1 MTVETPKPH
10 PHMDRILRVIDY
22 IHAHAADDLSL
33 DQLADVAAMSRFHWH
48 RVFTAIMGTS
58 PAQII
63 RSVRMHKATM
73 LLLRTDLPIQKIAAH
88 VGYPN
93 NRSFVRVFKDVHG
106 QTPSAFR
113 ASGLPGT
120 ALKPNPKGG
129 SYMFNVDIQTAP
141 EKRLAA
147 LSHRGDYAEGSVAYQ
162 KVATIISAGGHWPET
177 NGMAGVYYDDPDAT
191 QTKDLRS
198 HAGVLW
204 EGKKVPD
211 GLEEVKLDGGRYAVL
226 HFQGPY
232 AGFAEAYRY
241 LYGPW
246 LSSSQESLRDAPSYE
261 HYLNDP
267 TDTAPA
273 ELLTDIYMPLS
284 DE

>member
-1 MTVETPKPH
+1 MTDKAKKPH

-48 RVFTAIMGTS
+48 RVFTAIMGAS

-73 LLLRTDLPIQKIAAH
+73 LLLRTELPIPKIAGH

-93 NRSFVRVFKDVHG
+93 ARSFVRAFKEAYD
-106 QTPSAFR
+106 QTPNAFR
-113 ASGLPGT
+113 LSGLPGN
-120 ALKPNPKGG
+120 APHPNQKGI
-129 SYMFNVDIQTAP
+129 SNMFDVDIQTTP
-141 EKRLAA
+141 DKRLAA
-147 LSHRGDYAEGSVAYQ
+147 LAHRGDYAEGSVAYQ
-162 KVATIISAGGHWPET
+162 KVATIMSAGGHWPKT
-177 NGMAGVYYDDPDAT
+177 LGMAGVYYDNPDVT
-191 QTKDLRS
+191 PTEDLRS

-204 EGKKVPD
+204 EGQTVPD

-226 HFQGPY
+226 HFKGSY
-232 AGFAEAYRY
+232 AGLGEAYGY

-246 LSSSQESLRDAPSYE
+246 LASSQESLRDAPSYE

-267 TDTAPA
+267 TNTAPA
-273 ELLTDIYMPLS
+273 EWLTDIYMPLS
-284 DE
+284 G

>member
-1 MTVETPKPH
+1 MTDDAPRPH

-48 RVFTAIMGTS
+48 RVFTAIMGAS

-73 LLLRTDLPIQKIAAH
+73 LLLRTDLPIPQIAAH

-93 NRSFVRVFKDVHG
+93 ERSFARTFKEAHG
-106 QTPSAFR
+106 QTPRAFR
-113 ASGLPGT
+113 ATGLPGT
-120 ALKPNPKGG
+120 APHPNPQGV
-129 SYMFNVDIQTAP
+129 STMFDVDIQTTSD
-141 EKRLAA
+141 KRLAA
-147 LSHRGDYAEGSVAYQ
+147 LAHRGDYAEGSVVYQ
-162 KVATIISAGGHWPET
+162 KVATIISTGGHWPQT
-177 NGMAGVYYDDPDAT
+177 RGMAGVYYDDPDVTPAD
-191 QTKDLRS
+191 DLRS

-204 EGKKVPD
+204 EGETVPN
-211 GLEEVKLDGGRYAVL
+211 GLEEVQLTGGRYAVL
-226 HFQGPY
+226 HYKGTY
-232 AGFAEAYRY
+232 AGLGDAYRY

-246 LSSSQESLRDAPSYE
+246 LSSSQESLRDAPSFE

-267 TDTAPA
+267 TDTPPT
-273 ELLTDIYMPLS
+273 ELLTDIYMPLAG
-284 DE
+284 

>member
-1 MTVETPKPH
+1 MTGKTPKPH

-22 IHAHAADDLSL
+22 IHVHAADDFSL

-48 RVFTAIMGTS
+48 RVFTAIMGAS
-58 PAQII
+58 PAYII
-63 RSVRMHKATM
+63 RFVRMHKATM
-73 LLLRTDLPIQKIAAH
+73 LLLRTDLPIPKIAAH

-93 NRSFVRVFKDVHG
+93 DRSFVRVFKDVYG

-113 ASGLPGT
+113 ASGLLGT
-120 ALKPNPKGG
+120 APYPNPRGV
-129 SYMFNVDIQTAP
+129 SIMFNADIQTAP
-141 EKRLAA
+141 NKRLAA
-147 LSHRGDYAEGSVAYQ
+147 LAHRGDYAEGSVAYQ
-162 KVATIISAGGHWPET
+162 KVATIMSTGGHWPQT
-177 NGMAGVYYDDPDAT
+177 SGMAGVYYDDPDVT
-191 QTKDLRS
+191 PTEDLRS

-204 EGKKVPD
+204 EGEKVPE

-226 HFQGPY
+226 HYMGSY
-232 AGFAEAYRY
+232 AGFGEAYRY

-284 DE
+284 V

>member
-1 MTVETPKPH
+1 MTNEPPKPH

-48 RVFTAIMGTS
+48 RVFTAIMGAS

-73 LLLRTDLPIQKIAAH
+73 LLLRTDLPIPKIAVH

-93 NRSFVRVFKDVHG
+93 DRSFTRAFKDAYG
-106 QTPSAFR
+106 QTPNAFR
-113 ASGLPGT
+113 TSGLPS
-120 ALKPNPKGG
+120 AAPHPNPKGV
-129 SYMFNVDIQTAP
+129 STLFKVDIQTAP
-141 EKRLAA
+141 NKRLAA

-162 KVATIISAGGHWPET
+162 KVATIMSTGAHWPQT
-177 NGMAGVYYDDPDAT
+177 LGMAGVYYDDPDVT
-191 QTKDLRS
+191 PPEDLRS

-204 EGKKVPD
+204 TGDAIPD
-211 GLEEVKLDGGRYAVL
+211 GLEEVKLEGGRYAVL
-226 HFQGPY
+226 HYKGAY
-232 AGFAEAYRY
+232 AGLGEAYRY

-246 LSSSQESLRDAPSYE
+246 LSSSQETLRDAPSYE

-267 TDTAPA
+267 TGTSPA
-273 ELLTDIYMPLS
+273 ELLTDIYMPLAG
-284 DE
+284 

>member
-1 MTVETPKPH
+1 MTDETTKPH
-10 PHMDRILRVIDY
+10 PHIDRILRVIDY
-22 IHAHAADDLSL
+22 IHAHAAEDLSL

-48 RVFTAIMGTS
+48 RVFTAIMGAS

-73 LLLRTDLPIQKIAAH
+73 LLLRTELPIPKIAAH

-93 NRSFVRVFKDVHG
+93 DRSFVRAFKEAYD
-106 QTPSAFR
+106 QTPNAFR
-113 ASGLPGT
+113 LSGLPGN
-120 ALKPNPKGG
+120 APQLNPKGV
-129 SYMFNVDIQTAP
+129 SNMFDVDIQTTHN
-141 EKRLAA
+141 KRLAA
-147 LSHRGDYAEGSVAYQ
+147 LAHRGDYAEGSVAYQ
-162 KVATIISAGGHWPET
+162 KVATIMSAGGHWPQT
-177 NGMAGVYYDDPDAT
+177 LGMAGVYYDNPDVT
-191 QTKDLRS
+191 PTEELRS

-204 EGKKVPD
+204 EGETVPD

-226 HFQGPY
+226 HFKGSY
-232 AGFAEAYRY
+232 AGLGEAYGY

-246 LSSSQESLRDAPSYE
+246 LASSQESLRDAPSYE

-267 TDTAPA
+267 TDTAPP

-284 DE
+284 G

>member
-1 MTVETPKPH
+1 MPDETPKPH

-33 DQLADVAAMSRFHWH
+33 DQLAEVAAMSRFHWH
-48 RVFTAIMGTS
+48 RVFTAIMGAS

-73 LLLRTDLPIQKIAAH
+73 LLLRTDLGIPAIATQ

-93 NRSFVRVFKDVHG
+93 GRSFVRAFKDAYG

-113 ASGLPGT
+113 ASGLPGQT
-120 ALKPNPKGG
+120 PNPSPAGG
-129 SYMFNVDIQTAP
+129 SSMFSVDIETAP
-141 EKRLAA
+141 SKRLAA
-147 LSHRGDYAEGSVAYQ
+147 LAHRGDYAEGSHAYQ
-162 KVATIISAGGHWPET
+162 KVATIMSIGGHWPQT
-177 NGMAGVYYDDPDAT
+177 SGMAGVYYDDPDVT
-191 QTKDLRS
+191 PTEELRS

-204 EGKKVPD
+204 DGETVPD
-211 GLEEVKLDGGRYAVL
+211 GLEEVELDGGRYAVL
-226 HFQGPY
+226 HFKGAY
-232 AGFAEAYRY
+232 AGLGEAYRY

-246 LSSSQESLRDAPSYE
+246 LSSTQESLRDAPSYE

-267 TDTAPA
+267 TNTAPA
-273 ELLTDIYMPLS
+273 ELLTDIYMPLAG
-284 DE
+284 